1 MKERKVGEVF
11 KAYGVRLKVV
21 EHGNCEGCY
30 YCQEILACCSPKI
43 RNKIG
48 LCCESERD
56 DLTSVIFKKVVL

>member
-21 EHGNCEGCY
+21 EGNSCNECY
-30 YCQEILACCSPKI
+30 CCQETLACGSPKI

-56 DLTSVIFKKVVL
+56 DLASVIFEEVK